1 MSHILFERDGETIRL
16 SEATVAEVIGL
27 MDHQFDRQRKELIE
41 DLDAVEASP
50 DLKLEEV
57 KKLRDEKGLT
67 SKLIRYAFTLR
78 GAMDVIEYVVPEE
91 KREKAL
97 GGDPDEIVWLA
108 LRLLGFNMSDNEE
121 EGETTEA
128 EHPTKDRATSTP
140 KS

>member
-1 MSHILFERDGETIRL
+1 MFERDGETIRL
-16 SEATVAEVIGL
+16 SEATIAEVIGL
-27 MDHQFDRQRKELIE
+27 MDHQFDKQRKELIE
-41 DLDAVEASP
+41 DLEAVDASSE
-50 DLKLEEV
+50 LKLEEV
-57 KKLRDEKGLT
+57 RKLRDEKGLT

-97 GGDPDEIVWLA
+97 GGDPDQIVWLA

-121 EGETTEA
+121 EGEKAEA
-128 EHPTKDRATSTP
+128 ENPPKGRATSTP